1 MASSSVTSEI
11 TKNGV
16 GHMTKEER
24 KVYDRQI
31 RLWGYEA
38 QNKYVLLNFL
48 QVGYIIK

>member
-1 MASSSVTSEI
+1 MASSSATPEI

-16 GHMTKEER
+16 DHMTKEER

-38 QNKYVLLNFL
+38 QNKYVPT
-48 QVGYIIK
+48 YC